1 MQLHPEMRRR
11 SIRTADWLGDASA
24 GVMITFD
31 VDAET
36 NLLSK
41 SDAYRDHLGPMS
53 HHQYGPRI
61 GVPRILEM
69 LERQSVPATFFVPGL
84 TAERWPETVSAIVE
98 AGHEV
103 GLHGY
108 MHYSPTHLSKQGER
122 EEIERSLAVLRE
134 QGVSPRGCR
143 VPVWA
148 PTAWTYELLLSNG
161 LEYDTSLMDDDRPY
175 VLETPWGKLAEL
187 PPHWMLDDW
196 EQYAYLAEPFIG
208 RNIESTRKV
217 FEIWSDELDAMR
229 KTHSL
234 LILTLHPLLS
244 GRPSRLAVV
253 ERFIEYAKERG
264 DVIFLRCDALAD
276 RVKTAEYEPSACV

>member
-1 MQLHPEMRRR
+1 MQLHPDLKRHGIKI
-11 SIRTADWLGDASA
+11 SDWLGDAAA

-31 VDAET
+31 IDAET

-41 SDAYRDHLGPMS
+41 ADAYRDYLTPMS

-61 GVPRILEM
+61 AVPRILEM
-69 LERQSVPATFFVPGL
+69 LERQEVPATFFVPGL
-84 TAERWPETVSAIVE
+84 TAERWPETVSSIVD

-108 MHYSPTHLSKQGER
+108 MHYSPTHLSHEGER
-122 EEIERSLAVLRE
+122 EEIDKALSALG
-134 QGVSPRGCR
+134 QIGVSPVGCR

-148 PTAWTYELLLSNG
+148 PTIWTYQLLLEYG
-161 LEYDTSLMDDDRPY
+161 MKYDTSLMDDDRPY
-175 VLETPWGKLAEL
+175 LLETPWGRLAEL

-208 RNIESTRKV
+208 SNIESTRKV
-217 FEIWSDELDAMR
+217 FEIWADELDAMR
-229 KTHSL
+229 RTHSL
-234 LILTLHPLLS
+234 LILTLHPLIS

-253 ERFIEYAKERG
+253 ERLIEFAKDCG
-264 DVIFLRCDALAD
+264 DVAFLRCDAVAEKVFAAERLAY
-276 RVKTAEYEPSACV
+276 AGI